1 MLLCGTALSEILYR
15 DLEEAACVKYV
26 VLRRVERVLN
36 FASPVVAM
44 LRRPLRCP
52 GRGLRARPLLLL
64 RQQPC
69 QHGRLRTQH
78 YATVTDPSNY
88 PKPGEKL
95 HGFTFKRTKHVPELQ
110 LTAFHLQ
117 HEKTGAEYLHVARD
131 DKNNV
136 FSIGFKTNPPDD
148 TGVPHILEHTTLCG
162 SKKYPVRDPFFKML
176 PRSLSN
182 FMNAFTSPDHTTYPF
197 ATTNRK
203 DFNNLMSVYL
213 DATLRPLLNESD
225 FTQEGWRI
233 GPQNPQ
239 EYATQEPG
247 NQEDGKLVFKG
258 VVYNEMKGQMSDA
271 SYLYYI
277 KFQDHIFPDI
287 HNSGGDPQ
295 KMTDLTY
302 NDLKQFH
309 AQNYH
314 PSNAKLFTYGDMPLA
329 DHLIEVD
336 RQLDM
341 FNRIQADKAVK
352 LPISLE
358 DGPRNIMVKGPI
370 DPLVD
375 KSMQYKTSTSWLMG
389 DASDVLETFSLGVM
403 SSLLLDGYGSPLYRG
418 LIEAGLG
425 PDWSPNTGFDTA
437 GKVGIFSVGLNG
449 VKEVDVPKVKNS
461 IAQVL
466 HGIHEQGFDKA
477 KVDGLL
483 HQLELGLKHKTATFG
498 MGLMQRLQ
506 PGWFNGVDPFDS
518 LAWDETVSA
527 FKRRFTEDRYLEKL
541 LEKYLLND
549 RTLTF
554 TMEPSATYG
563 DDLESEELSRLARK
577 IAEVSEKAGG
587 KAQAYKQ
594 LTKREL
600 QLLEVQDKARNQ
612 DLSCLP
618 TVRVADI
625 PRQMEKKVIR
635 SSSLDDVKIQW
646 REASTN
652 GLTYFRAINTLQGL
666 PEDLRML
673 IPLFTDSIMRLGTK
687 DKSMEQLEDL
697 IKLKTGGIRAAYHS
711 TTSPTDIQVC
721 REGLS
726 ISGYAL
732 DKNVPAM
739 YELLR
744 TVIQETNFDG
754 PEAEVKIRQLL
765 QGDASGALNAVA
777 NSGHSYARRF
787 AEAGLSAQAMLS
799 EQTSGLTQVQQVAA
813 LASRSPTQGLSDII
827 AKLKAIQQFAISR
840 SSFLRAAINCGPES
854 VSSNEAALQ
863 QFLSSLPRQPQMPDS
878 QNPLLSHN
886 CSSKTFFPL
895 PYQVYYSALAFPTV
909 PYSHAS
915 GASLQILSQLLTH
928 KHLHHEIREK
938 GGAYGGGAYAKGLSG
953 LFGYYSYRDPNP
965 QNTMKI
971 MQDAGRWAR
980 DREWTDQDLEEAKL
994 SVFQGVDAPESVSE
1008 EGMTRFLSGVD
1019 EEMEQKKR
1027 EQLLDVQKEDVKDVA
1042 HQFLVEGI
1050 KSANIAVLGEQR
1062 EWLQESDG
1070 WEIRNLNMVSS
1081 PDMSGEGEVDGLNP
1095 AL

>member
-1 MLLCGTALSEILYR
+1 MDVS
-15 DLEEAACVKYV
+15 
-26 VLRRVERVLN
+26 
-36 FASPVVAM
+36 
-44 LRRPLRCP
+44 
-52 GRGLRARPLLLL
+52 
-64 RQQPC
+64 
-69 QHGRLRTQH
+69 
-78 YATVTDPSNY
+78 
-88 PKPGEKL
+88 
-95 HGFTFKRTKHVPELQ
+95 
-110 LTAFHLQ
+110 
-117 HEKTGAEYLHVARD
+117 
-131 DKNNV
+131 
-136 FSIGFKTNPPDD
+136 
-148 TGVPHILEHTTLCG
+148 
-162 SKKYPVRDPFFKML
+162 YPVRDPFFKML

-182 FMNAFTSPDHTTYPF
+182 FMNAFTSSDHTTYPF

-233 GPQNPQ
+233 GPENPQ
-239 EYATQEPG
+239 DNSTGKPG
-247 NQEDGKLVFKG
+247 TNEDGKLVFKG

-287 HNSGGDPQ
+287 NNSGGDPQ

-302 NDLKQFH
+302 QGLKNFH
-309 AQNYH
+309 ARNYH

-329 DHLIEVD
+329 DHLVEVG
-336 RQLDM
+336 RQLDT
-341 FNRIQADKAVK
+341 FNKSQADKVVK

-358 DGPRNIMVKGPI
+358 DGPRNITVKGPA

-389 DASDVLETFSLGVM
+389 DTSDILETFSLGVM

-449 VKEVDVPKVKNS
+449 VKEVDVPKVKDS
-461 IAQVL
+461 IVQVL
-466 HGIHEQGFDKA
+466 RDVHRQGFDKA

-483 HQLELGLKHKTATFG
+483 HQLELSLKHKTANFG

-506 PGWFNGVDPFDS
+506 PGWFNGVDPFDA

-563 DDLESEELSRLARK
+563 DDLVSEELSRLARK

-587 KAQAYKQ
+587 DAQAHKQ
-594 LTKREL
+594 LTEREL
-600 QLLEVQDKARNQ
+600 ELLKVQDRARNQ

-618 TVRVADI
+618 TVRIVDI
-625 PRQMEKKVIR
+625 PRQMEKKAIR
-635 SSSLDDVKIQW
+635 SSNLDDVKLQW
-646 REASTN
+646 REANTN

-687 DKSMEQLEDL
+687 DKSVEQLEDL
-697 IKLKTGGIRAAYHS
+697 IKLNAGGIRASYYS
-711 TTSPTDIQVC
+711 TTSPTDIHVC

-732 DKNVPAM
+732 DQNVPAM
-739 YELLR
+739 YDLLR
-744 TVIQETNFDG
+744 TVIQETDFDG
-754 PEAEVKIRQLL
+754 PEAESKIRQLL
-765 QGDASGALNAVA
+765 QGDASGALDAVA
-777 NSGHSYARRF
+777 SSGHSYARRF
-787 AEAGLSAQAMLS
+787 AELGLNAQAMLS
-799 EQTSGLTQVQQVAA
+799 EQTGGLTQVQHIAA
-813 LASRSPTQGLSDII
+813 IASRSPTQGLRDIV

-840 SSFLRAAINCGPES
+840 SSSFRAAITCGLES
-854 VSSNEAALQ
+854 VSSNETALKK
-863 QFLSSLPRQPQMPDS
+863 FLSTLPSQSQLPNSRNPSLP
-878 QNPLLSHN
+878 HN
-886 CSSKTFFPL
+886 RSSKTFFPL

-965 QNTMKI
+965 QNTIKV

-980 DREWTDQDLEEAKL
+980 DREWTDQELEEAKL
-994 SVFQGVDAPESVSE
+994 SVFQGIDAPESVSE
-1008 EGMTRFLSGVD
+1008 EGMTTFLSGVD

-1027 EQLLDVQKEDVKDVA
+1027 EQLLDVRQETVKEVA
-1042 HQFLVEGI
+1042 QQFLVEGI
-1050 KSANIAVLGEQR
+1050 EKTNLVVLGEPK
-1062 EWLQESDG
+1062 EWLQERDG
-1070 WEIRNLNMVSS
+1070 WEIKNLKMAPSS
-1081 PDMSGEGEVDGLNP
+1081 DTSGEGEVDGVNP